1 METTVI
7 DNQNS
12 LPIFSDWI
20 RMVNLDQIITAYCN
34 YQWIGREK
42 SATGNHEFTHQICW
56 CPTESPIHLI
66 LNTPPKC
73 VPRCVRV
80 R

>member
-20 RMVNLDQIITAYCN
+20 RMLNLDQIITAYCN

-42 SATGNHEFTHQICW
+42 SATGNHGITHQI
-56 CPTESPIHLI
+56 
-66 LNTPPKC
+66 
-73 VPRCVRV
+73 
-80 R
+80 

>member
-20 RMVNLDQIITAYCN
+20 RMLNLDQITAAYCN

-42 SATGNHEFTHQICW
+42 SATGSHGFT
-56 CPTESPIHLI
+56 P
-66 LNTPPKC
+66 
-73 VPRCVRV
+73 
-80 R
+80 